1 MASRIAG
8 MDDILSTMEKLA
20 FYMLTVICG
29 LFIHSL
35 VVLPLVFFAVTRKNP
50 YAFMKGLRDALMT
63 AFGIASRFV
72 AKTFFLLGPMS
83 VVMKR
88 RIPNLLSQ
96 YNKGGQKKDYK
107 L

>member
-1 MASRIAG
+1 MCSLAASRVAG
-8 MDDILSTMEKLA
+8 MDDIFSTMEKLA

-35 VVLPLVFFAVTRKNP
+35 VVLPLVFFVVTRKNP

-72 AKTFFLLGPMS
+72 AKILFLSGS
-83 VVMKR
+83 
-88 RIPNLLSQ
+88 
-96 YNKGGQKKDYK
+96 
-107 L
+107 